1 MGRGRVWVVSYE
13 NLIYLTSVPTAP
25 TAVSPL
31 NDGVILISLSGA
43 PLLSVLITSI
53 SAGIVES
60 SLLISEGKHTRLT

>member
-1 MGRGRVWVVSYE
+1 MERGREWVVSYE

-25 TAVSPL
+25 TAASPL

-43 PLLSVLITSI
+43 PLLSVLITSL